1 MFIHVHMGV
10 VESHFCAMYVFL
22 RKDAPVEVLD
32 KFLWMIFFTQLHV
45 VDNGIVESDK
55 YYIIGFLGKYNILLK
70 KKEM

>member
-1 MFIHVHMGV
+1 MGV

-22 RKDAPVEVLD
+22 RYDAPVEVLD

-55 YYIIGFLGKYNILLK
+55 YYIIGFPW
-70 KKEM
+70 

>member
-1 MFIHVHMGV
+1 MIKKEVYSCSYGRG
-10 VESHFCAMYVFL
+10 SMYVFL
-22 RKDAPVEVLD
+22 RYDALVEVLD

-70 KKEM
+70 